1 MKLRFEHELKLL
13 TKDLGKAA
21 ECVRRKALPMAANR
35 VTASVKVAAVR
46 DLVKLTGYKAA
57 SVKREIKQV
66 KFTRTSQAAL
76 IDAVAGR
83 ARNLASGV
91 SGAARKL
98 GEPGAPQFF
107 RRRAKT
113 KGRRYLRV
121 GVKAKAW
128 GRAKIYPGTFI
139 ARGKPP
145 PNDPTGGNVVVY
157 ARTGDARTSK
167 LKGIFGPSVR
177 AMFLK
182 QRTQRVMRRKADERI
197 PIELRSAIRQAVKR
211 CGVRQ

>member
-1 MKLRFEHELKLL
+1 MIHELDKLA
-13 TKDLGKAA
+13 KDLGKVS
-21 ECVRRKALPMAANR
+21 ECVKRKALPMAANR

-46 DLVKLTGYKAA
+46 DLVALTGYKAA

-83 ARNLASGV
+83 ARNLIAGV
-91 SGAARKL
+91 SGAAARL

-113 KGRRYLRV
+113 KGRRYLRK
-121 GVKAKAW
+121 GVKSKAW
-128 GRAKIYPGTFI
+128 GKVKIYPGTFI

-145 PNDPTGGNVVVY
+145 PNDPTGGNVIVY
-157 ARTGDARTSK
+157 ARTGKSRTSK
-167 LKGIFGPSVR
+167 LKGIHGPAVR
-177 AMFLK
+177 SMFMK

-197 PIELRSAIRQAVKR
+197 PIELASAIRQAVKR

>member
-1 MKLRFEHELKLL
+1 MLRFDHELDKLA
-13 TKDLGKAA
+13 KDLGKVS

-35 VTASVKVAAVR
+35 VTASVKVAAVK
-46 DLVKLTGYKAA
+46 DLVDLTGFKAG
-57 SVKREIKQV
+57 SIKRELKQV

-76 IDAVAGR
+76 IDAVEGR

-91 SGAARKL
+91 SSGARVL
-98 GEPGAPQFF
+98 GQPGAPQFF

-113 KGRRYLRV
+113 KGRRYLRT
-121 GVKAKAW
+121 GVKSKAW

-145 PNDPTGGNVVVY
+145 PKDPTGGNVIVY
-157 ARTGDARTSK
+157 ARTGKERTSK
-167 LKGIFGPSVR
+167 LKGIHGPAVR
-177 AMFLK
+177 SMFLK

-197 PIELRSAIRQAVKR
+197 PIELASAIRQAVKR